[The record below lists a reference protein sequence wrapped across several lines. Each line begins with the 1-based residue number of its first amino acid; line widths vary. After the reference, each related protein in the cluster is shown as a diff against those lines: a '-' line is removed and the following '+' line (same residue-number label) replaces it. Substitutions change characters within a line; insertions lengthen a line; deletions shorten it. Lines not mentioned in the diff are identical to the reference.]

1 MGALGYAWYVPEE
14 EKHLESRD
22 ELYEQIVTALAGR
35 AAEEM
40 IFASVTTGAAND
52 IEKATSLARSMV
64 TRFGMSEKFGLIKLE
79 SMEDRYLSGRMVM
92 ECADE
97 TAAGVDEEVMRI
109 LSTAYEEA
117 KRLLSENRDLLDRLA
132 EYLLEKESITG
143 KQFMEIFRTKYPEE
157 NDPDEEASDEEAGDN
172 TSLASS
178 DEADESVEEVKGT
191 IVDAKV

>member
-1 MGALGYAWYVPEE
+1 
-14 EKHLESRD
+14 
-22 ELYEQIVTALAGR
+22 
-35 AAEEM
+35 
-40 IFASVTTGAAND
+40 
-52 IEKATSLARSMV
+52 
-64 TRFGMSEKFGLIKLE
+64 MSEKFGLIKLE

-143 KQFMEIFRTKYPEE
+143 KQFMEIFREKYPEE
-157 NDPDEEASDEEAGDN
+157 EKDPEEEDEDKKDQEEADPETDN
-172 TSLASS
+172 EDA
-178 DEADESVEEVKGT
+178 AKGT
-191 IVDAKV
+191 VIDATV